1 MDGIDDEDDV
11 ALLIAWLTAGNKKK
25 NTTAETIVAIETIKS
40 VNEYHFLPT
49 PFKRMISNGKD
60 TTAATMA
67 AMPSI
72 ML

>member
-49 PFKRMISNGKD
+49 PFNKIISNGNE
-60 TTAATMA
+60 TTASTIA